1 MVAKKQSETM
11 DIKTEDYS
19 VCYEP
24 TTATVNFQGLLRLA
38 AIPDYEPIIELLNDI
53 TEQSPKTITMNLE
66 KLKFLNSSGMS
77 VLSRFVI
84 GVRKKKTIQL
94 VVKCSPTISWQQKSL
109 NNWQR
114 LMPSLM
120 LEWE

>member
-1 MVAKKQSETM
+1 ME
-11 DIKTEDYS
+11 IKTDDYS
-19 VCYEP
+19 IWYEP
-24 TTATVNFQGLLRLA
+24 TTATVSIQGLLRLPG
-38 AIPDYEPIIELLNDI
+38 IPDYEPIMQLLNDV
-53 TEQSPKTITMNLE
+53 TEQSPPTITMNVQE
-66 KLKFLNSSGMS
+66 LKFLNSSGMS

-94 VVKCSPTISWQQKSL
+94 VVKGTQGISWQDKSL

-114 LMPSLM
+114 LMTALT